1 MTEKSLAQEF
11 TKKTATMIGKP
22 EVASAMDPRCGARPE
37 DLKKMYA
44 NAVMAEFEN
53 NRVEAIRPG
62 CGMPL
67 TDMHKVFGKELMA
80 MLPNAL
86 AAKSPSP
93 EQMFVIEQ
101 AYLKLQ
107 EHNKDAKP
115 QTNAFA
121 DLAKQMMPSKKT
133 INIDISS
140 QVKGME
146 R

>member
-22 EVASAMDPRCGARPE
+22 EVASAIDPRCGARPE

-67 TDMHKVFGKELMA
+67 QTMKEVFGQELA
-80 MLPNAL
+80 EMLPNAL

-107 EHNKDAKP
+107 ERNNDAKP

-121 DLAKQMMPSKKT
+121 DLAKNVAPQSKVDFMAKFRE
-133 INIDISS
+133 
-140 QVKGME
+140 QHMKGM
-146 R
+146 